1 MKTSALTLAY
11 FLALSAAQALT
22 LQGTVLGGGALPSS
36 ARLGVWSEGAAGSAG
51 TELASV
57 PISAGAFALPLPET
71 APGPRARYPLRPEA
85 ISWPGVI
92 GDVKVSALVQASDL
106 GLYVYDDTNGNTRRD
121 ANEPLLD
128 AFPEVQ
134 RQPVVTVWVSG
145 DVKVSGGRGF
155 ELSLRSGWNTFT
167 VELGRVANV
176 SAFKG
181 QPVSVRVQR

>member
-1 MKTSALTLAY
+1 MKTSALTLAC

-22 LQGTVLGGGALPSS
+22 LQGTVVGAPPAG
-36 ARLGVWSEGAAGSAG
+36 ARLSVWSEGASGAAG

-57 PISAGAFALPLPET
+57 PITSGSFALPLPDA
-71 APGPRARYPLRPEA
+71 APASRAQYPLRPES
-85 ISWPGVI
+85 IGWPGVI
-92 GDVKVSALVQASDL
+92 GDVKVSNPVQASDL
-106 GLYVYDDTNGNTRRD
+106 GFYVYDDANLSGRRD

-134 RQPVVTVWVSG
+134 RRPVLTVWVSG
-145 DVKVSGGRGF
+145 DVKVTGGRGF

-176 SAFKG
+176 AAYTG
-181 QPVSVRVQR
+181 QPISLRVQR